1 MTLEKN
7 QEQLWD
13 ELRRFYDENEQ
24 VIERSL
30 ALDAEKMARDEKAS
44 GLDMAV
50 DTFMETA
57 NVVMEGLVALGNVHP
72 ILGGAYNL
80 HNDIWTLIRY
90 KCSVA
95 IFAFHGIIKLDIARR
110 DNNRKVLAV
119 KLQMQNMMCAMFQC
133 VYLYHSESVQ
143 RLQSMDFQ
151 TPQIKTHSCGRE
163 GERTGKNGTPTTC
176 CSHGG

>member
-44 GLDMAV
+44 ELDMAV

-80 HNDIWTLIRY
+80 YNDI
-90 KCSVA
+90 
-95 IFAFHGIIKLDIARR
+95 
-110 DNNRKVLAV
+110 
-119 KLQMQNMMCAMFQC
+119 
-133 VYLYHSESVQ
+133 
-143 RLQSMDFQ
+143 
-151 TPQIKTHSCGRE
+151 
-163 GERTGKNGTPTTC
+163 
-176 CSHGG
+176 